1 MCRYVRTGVY
11 ITCAEYFAEMKK
23 GKLENKKSVAGSQW
37 IHCENGEDGDE
48 ICEILPPWTFAVMQD
63 AGKEY
68 SVTPVND

>member
-1 MCRYVRTGVY
+1 VY

-48 ICEILPPWTFAVMQD
+48 ICEILPP
-63 AGKEY
+63 
-68 SVTPVND
+68 